1 VGAEGTDFKFVR
13 HPSLKFFYAFVCAA
27 AAAFTVGAQSP
38 SRASIAKASGASA
51 AEERTAKY
59 LASVRERPLE
69 LMGFL
74 ERMPK
79 GGDLHHHLTGAVYA
93 ESYIN
98 YAVEDG
104 D

>member
-1 VGAEGTDFKFVR
+1 M
-13 HPSLKFFYAFVCAA
+13 
-27 AAAFTVGAQSP
+27 AAFTAGAQSP
-38 SRASIAKASGASA
+38 PKAPIARPPGASA

-79 GGDLHHHLTGAVYA
+79 GGDLHNHLTGAVYA

-104 D
+104 DCIDRVVVTLSPPPCDPAQGKVPA